1 MHVITQKRIWEAKER
16 YKESASALDAWYR
29 IAKASTFE
37 SFAQLKAAFPSVDK
51 VGDQCVFDVG
61 GNKLRIIAKVEF
73 RHGKIFIRQVLTHAQ
88 YSKVK
93 LQ

>member
-1 MHVITQKRIWEAKER
+1 MHVISQKRIWEAKAL
-16 YKESASALDAWYR
+16 YKETASALDAWYLL
-29 IAKASTFE
+29 AKASTFE
-37 SFAQLKAAFPSVDK
+37 NFAQLKAAFPSVDK
-51 VGDQCVFDVG
+51 VGDQYIFDVG

-73 RHGKIFIRQVLTHAQ
+73 RQGKIFIRQVLTHAQ

>member
-1 MHVITQKRIWEAKER
+1 MHVISQKRIWEAKER
-16 YKESASALDAWYR
+16 YKETASALDAWYR
-29 IAKASTFE
+29 IVRASTFAN
-37 SFAQLKAAFPSVDK
+37 FAQLKAAFPSVDK

-73 RHGKIFIRQVLTHAQ
+73 RQGKIFIRQVLTHAE

>member
-29 IAKASTFE
+29 IAKVSMFE
-37 SFAQLKAAFPSVDK
+37 NFAQLKAAFPSVDK
-51 VGDQCVFDVG
+51 VGDQYVFDVG

-73 RHGKIFIRQVLTHAQ
+73 RQGKIFIRQVLTHAE

>member
-1 MHVITQKRIWEAKER
+1 MHVISQKRIWEAKEL
-16 YKESASALDAWYR
+16 YKDTASALDAWYR

-37 SFAQLKAAFPSVDK
+37 NFAQLKAAFPSVDK
-51 VGDQCVFDVG
+51 VGDQYVFDVG
-61 GNKLRIIAKVEF
+61 GNKLRIIAKVKF
-73 RHGKIFIRQVLTHAQ
+73 RQGKIFIRQVLTHAQ

>member
-1 MHVITQKRIWEAKER
+1 MHVISQKRIWEAKER
-16 YKESASALDAWYR
+16 YQETASALDAWYR

-37 SFAQLKAAFPSVDK
+37 NFAQLKAAFPSVDK
-51 VGDQCVFDVG
+51 VGDQYVFDVG

-73 RHGKIFIRQVLTHAQ
+73 RQGKIFIRHVLTHAE

>member
-1 MHVITQKRIWEAKER
+1 MHVISQKRIWEAKER

-51 VGDQCVFDVG
+51 VGDQYVFDVG
-61 GNKLRIIAKVEF
+61 GNKLRILANVEF
-73 RHGKIFIRQVLTHAQ
+73 RQGKIFIRQVLTHAE